1 MKTYWLN
8 GKDGFDMPLPDASMR
23 AGEGDHEFK

>member
-8 GKDGFDMPLPDASMR
+8 GKDGFDMPLPTEDMR
-23 AGEGDHEFK
+23 ASEADHEFK